1 MDKILYIYFKD
12 NYKDMI
18 VDCLLNDEFD
28 DFYYFQCK
36 QYSTKM
42 LKSTKERV
50 TGRIDYG
57 KIEVRVNSNNQE
69 KIINKLFA
77 MIGREHLKIFT
88 RLIGDI
94 TYENLNC

>member
-12 NYKDMI
+12 SYKDMI

-28 DFYYFQCK
+28 DFYYFECK

-42 LKSTKERV
+42 LQSAKERV

-57 KIEVRVNSNNQE
+57 KIEVKISNNQE
-69 KIINKLFA
+69 RIIN
-77 MIGREHLKIFT
+77 II
-88 RLIGDI
+88 
-94 TYENLNC
+94 

>member
-12 NYKDMI
+12 SYKDMI

-28 DFYYFQCK
+28 DFYYFECK

-42 LKSTKERV
+42 LQSAKERV

-57 KIEVRVNSNNQE
+57 KIEVKISNNQE
-69 KIINKLFA
+69 RIINKLFA
-77 MIGREHLKIFT
+77 MIGKEHLKIF
-88 RLIGDI
+88 IHNAW
-94 TYENLNC
+94 EV